1 VPDRRMGDWAS
12 LMGWVRSAGAAG
24 ARRVALAAGSVALSA
39 AAVGGVVVTAQPAG
53 ATVHAA
59 AVRAAATATCSPRI
73 NFLESKTNSGAG
85 AWPGHF
91 CGMGYRH
98 PWHRGQTWEHFQKIW
113 DASSPYYRVWFHENG
128 RAWCAWGPT
137 HKTVPHAFKVPG
149 NILITQNSSPCPKA
163 S

>member
-1 VPDRRMGDWAS
+1 VG
-12 LMGWVRSAGAAG
+12 
-24 ARRVALAAGSVALSA
+24 LAAGSVALST
-39 AAVGGVVVTAQPAG
+39 AAVGGVVVTTQPAG
-53 ATVHAA
+53 AATIHAA

-113 DASSPYYRVWFHENG
+113 GASSPYYRVWFHENG

-137 HKTVPHAFKVPG
+137 HKAVPHAFKVPG